1 MFLLLAKRYYENKD
15 VISTHNKNT
24 TFCVEYD
31 YLVGYIR
38 DSLLTKQIIKL
49 KNYEERSYSEEG
61 SS

>member
-1 MFLLLAKRYYENKD
+1 MKIRILFQY
-15 VISTHNKNT
+15 IIKNCAL
-24 TFCVEYD
+24 CVEYD

>member
-1 MFLLLAKRYYENKD
+1 MKIKIWFQY
-15 VISTHNKNT
+15 IIKNCVLCVL
-24 TFCVEYD
+24 CVEYD